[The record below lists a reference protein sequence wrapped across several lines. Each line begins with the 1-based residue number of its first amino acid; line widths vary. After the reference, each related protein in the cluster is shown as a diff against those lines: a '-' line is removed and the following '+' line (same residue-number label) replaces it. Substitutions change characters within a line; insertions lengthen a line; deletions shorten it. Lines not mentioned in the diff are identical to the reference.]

1 MTQKYAL
8 IGESLSYSLS
18 PGIHSIVYE
27 LLGVDATY
35 ELMEIAREDF
45 GSADCIERLSKLDGF
60 NVTIPYKEVIMP
72 FLDEISDAAR
82 YIGAVNTVKVV
93 DGKFIGYNTDYD
105 GFVSVLSPYFKGKS
119 MHRALVL
126 GTGGAAKMAVY
137 ALKKMNVE
145 DIAVV
150 SRDAVKAAEKFQDVR
165 CLSYD
170 EVNQNQSYYDLLVN
184 CTPVGHI
191 ASVVGESIEI
201 AQFRNF
207 GFIFD
212 LNYNPPETHYLTC
225 GKRFGVQGVNGY
237 DMLIAQAISAD
248 HIWLNVDLDLRIWTQ
263 KVKSKQE

>member
-8 IGESLSYSLS
+8 IGESLKYSLS
-18 PGIHSIVYE
+18 PAIHTVVYE
-27 LLGVDATY
+27 ALGVDATY
-35 ELMEIAREDF
+35 DIMEISKENFGSSALME
-45 GSADCIERLSKLDGF
+45 SLSKLDGF
-60 NVTIPYKEVIMP
+60 NITIPYKEAIMP
-72 FLDEISDAAR
+72 FLHEISDAAR

-137 ALKKMNVE
+137 ALKKMQVG
-145 DIAVV
+145 DITVV
-150 SRDAVKAAEKFQDVR
+150 SRDAVKAAMKFQDVR

-191 ASVVGESIEI
+191 ASVMGESIEI

-225 GKRFGVQGVNGY
+225 GKRFGVQGINGY
-237 DMLIAQAISAD
+237 DMLIAQAICAD
-248 HIWLNVDLDLRIWTQ
+248 HIWLNVDLDIRDWTE
-263 KVKSKQE
+263 KVKSKQK